1 MLGSNHYP
9 LPCNIMTSIVPYICL
24 VSLYCMLLYQK
35 GEFCPELAN
44 LGRMAGVAAKASG
57 IKNIT
62 PNFGT

>member
-1 MLGSNHYP
+1 
-9 LPCNIMTSIVPYICL
+9 MTSIVPYICL